1 MHVPDWRKSSPAS
14 LKASSRLPRED
25 GACWDALLT
34 FLLPLSFLAGHPTS
48 PAQLHYCQ
56 ITKFCHLVKLYSAGS
71 LYHYTS
77 WTEHSANSQFPLAG
91 GKTDFLGQVLCF
103 CSPAGLQSCW
113 GLSTEPWMQKAAM
126 HWPAQC
132 PEPNHHFSQDLTRTC
147 PWPCFSSR
155 PQHMSHL
162 GSVAPAWKCS
172 PKGSSGLEAPENQTG
187 GTEKSLPRCSPPV
200 QGLMP

>member
-1 MHVPDWRKSSPAS
+1 MSQTEGRAALHPSRHPPGCPERMQPAGMPSSPSCSPS
-14 LKASSRLPRED
+14 LSWQGTLRP
-25 GACWDALLT
+25 
-34 FLLPLSFLAGHPTS
+34 

-56 ITKFCHLVKLYSAGS
+56 ITKFCHLIKLYSAGS

-91 GKTDFLGQVLCF
+91 GKPDFLGQVLCF

-187 GTEKSLPRCSPPV
+187 GTEKSLPRCSPPE